1 MPVINRSELATG
13 NLKGADHGA
22 SVCLIFDESDPG
34 GGPRL
39 HRHTYDETWV
49 VIEGNLTFRSGEED
63 LHAGP
68 GDIVIV
74 PPHTPH
80 KFTND
85 GPGRS
90 RLVCIHASPTF
101 ITEWLE

>member
-1 MPVINRSELATG
+1 MPVINRSELPIG

-49 VIEGNLTFRSGEED
+49 VIEGNLTFRSGGED
-63 LHAGP
+63 RARARG
-68 GDIVIV
+68 
-74 PPHTPH
+74 T
-80 KFTND
+80 
-85 GPGRS
+85 S
-90 RLVCIHASPTF
+90 
-101 ITEWLE
+101 